1 MGFLSNLFN
10 RQPKPGRPIE
20 VTDETFESLVL
31 CSSIPV
37 VVDFSSNRCGPCQVM
52 GGLLNELGPDF
63 VDRVAIFK
71 LNVDDNWDTARKY
84 GVSSVPTLVLLRN
97 GRVVDSQVGLI
108 PLNPLRDRLEQHARG
123 R

>member
-1 MGFLSNLFN
+1 
-10 RQPKPGRPIE
+10 
-20 VTDETFESLVL
+20 
-31 CSSIPV
+31 
-37 VVDFSSNRCGPCQVM
+37 M

-71 LNVDDNWDTARKY
+71 LNVDDNWETARKY

-97 GRVVDSQVGLI
+97 GRVVDNLVGLI
-108 PLNPLRDRLEQHARG
+108 PLNPLRDRLEQLARG